1 MKRNATNHTR
11 CRTGTPVPAL
21 THAHAQQDGNRTA
34 MRGALD
40 TGKRELNRD
49 CPTHSHT
56 PHRTPRRHRIAR
68 EPHMWSLRQ
77 CRRSSHLAY
86 GKAATAQ
93 RRLCVSPVFAPSIPA
108 RPTTAAGCASHAH
121 CLPCIIVSQ
130 RPASTRKDVSRT
142 TSIPHRQPHVI
153 GRSPPT
159 WAKSSPTDDGPP
171 VRRAMASLLGA
182 PSPQYQWLGVTRR
195 RCAVYCAARERG

>member
-1 MKRNATNHTR
+1 MCNHTR
-11 CRTGTPVPAL
+11 CRTPVPS

-40 TGKRELNRD
+40 AGKRELNRD

-77 CRRSSHLAY
+77 CRRAVLAPRIRKGSHGPTAPLGLA
-86 GKAATAQ
+86 
-93 RRLCVSPVFAPSIPA
+93 RLCAQHPG
-108 RPTTAAGCASHAH
+108 AAHYCGRLPISHPL
-121 CLPCIIVSQ
+121 LPCIIVSQ

-182 PSPQYQWLGVTRR
+182 LSP
-195 RCAVYCAARERG
+195 